1 MRAAKPIVDS
11 TGTRVFVHN
20 PSNFLSPMVFT
31 SSSKTCFF
39 LPTMTTPPTVVDNGD
54 QRRKSECDRK
64 TLKVQETAGG
74 QECAVSEDE
83 TQSGSLPIKSV
94 GPNLYVALAA
104 AHFKLH
110 HGNNHPSEQHT
121 EKKQNIRCLA

>member
-1 MRAAKPIVDS
+1 MLLS
-11 TGTRVFVHN
+11 
-20 PSNFLSPMVFT
+20 SNDDHS
-31 SSSKTCFF
+31 
-39 LPTMTTPPTVVDNGD
+39 PTVVDNGD

-94 GPNLYVALAA
+94 GQTSSCIGCGSFQTSPWKQSPERA
-104 AHFKLH
+104 AHRK
-110 HGNNHPSEQHT
+110 ET
-121 EKKQNIRCLA
+121 EH